1 MGPTS
6 VSSFSIFFLSLYL
19 EWNIL
24 FYVMLCCA
32 VLRYLSY
39 VMLFD
44 DMLCYVMLCS

>member
-6 VSSFSIFFLSLYL
+6 VSSFSRFFCHCVLNGTCY
-19 EWNIL
+19 
-24 FYVMLCCA
+24 FMLCCV
-32 VLRYLSY
+32 VLCYLSY